1 MLTMGPHGETPG
13 RVASNASTSEEVL
26 KQKLFRVRG
35 LYGRVLS
42 EEDIQDFAAVEA
54 EFPLWQLWPHI
65 GWPDARVIYARRLN
79 TGMRVIVESSTD
91 EVRVRIKEWMSEHR

>member
-13 RVASNASTSEEVL
+13 RLASSAPSSEEVL

-42 EEDIQDFAAVEA
+42 EEDIQAFAAVEA

-65 GWPDARVIYARRLN
+65 GWPDVRVIYARRLN
-79 TGMRVIVESSTD
+79 TGMRVIMENSTD
-91 EVRVRIKEWMSEHR
+91 EVRVKIKEWISEHR